1 MLLVHRAS
9 CPRSHSCHWSRS
21 CSSPF
26 LLLSL
31 ATATCTLH
39 SSGCR
44 KKRLRLNGPC
54 CGQEE
59 RWPVRAMRFGQ
70 AEGTG
75 SKEVAAGRMRDRGG
89 TGREPKLAAY
99 VCHVA
104 VDGALAYHR
113 RGLRRHPR
121 PPLRRFGRR
130 GHL

>member
-9 CPRSHSCHWSRS
+9 CPRSHCCHWRRS

-59 RWPVRAMRFGQ
+59 RWPVWAMPIGQ

-89 TGREPKLAAY
+89 AGRDPQLAAY
-99 VCHVA
+99 IRQLA
-104 VDGALAYHR
+104 VDGALTDRDRA
-113 RGLRRHPR
+113 L
-121 PPLRRFGRR
+121 GR
-130 GHL
+130 

>member
-1 MLLVHRAS
+1 M
-9 CPRSHSCHWSRS
+9 PI
-21 CSSPF
+21 
-26 LLLSL
+26 
-31 ATATCTLH
+31 
-39 SSGCR
+39 
-44 KKRLRLNGPC
+44 
-54 CGQEE
+54 
-59 RWPVRAMRFGQ
+59 GQ

-104 VDGALAYHR
+104 VDGALAYHDR
-113 RGLRRHPR
+113 ALGRYP